1 MLPQSRI
8 AGVVFRPLP
17 RIPLLKPTLRNSSK
31 SQLRLPLTRVLSIPQ
46 VNLLPIAYTRG
57 YASGRGPV
65 HPPGG
70 THRMNLGGGGGK

>member
-8 AGVVFRPLP
+8 AGAVFRPLLRVP
-17 RIPLLKPTLRNSSK
+17 PLKAVIRNSSK
-31 SQLRLPLTRVLSIPQ
+31 SQLRLPLSKILSIPQ
-46 VNLLPIAYTRG
+46 VNLLPIVYTRG

-70 THRMNLGGGGGK
+70 THRMNVGGGGK